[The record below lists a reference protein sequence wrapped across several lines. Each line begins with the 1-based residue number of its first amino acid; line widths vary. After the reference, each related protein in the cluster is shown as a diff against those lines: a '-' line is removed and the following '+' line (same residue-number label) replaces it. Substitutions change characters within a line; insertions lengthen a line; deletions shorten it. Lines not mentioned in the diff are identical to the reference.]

1 MSLLNARGFRALGL
15 FLLAAGLL
23 GIAPLWAQTATSSG
37 TFSGRVTDKTGA
49 LVVGAQITLTNV
61 QTGALRSAP
70 SNGSGLYNF
79 SLVSPGTYILT
90 ATKSGFA
97 TSHSLPA
104 SVQVGETISV
114 NFAMQPGSQS
124 QTVEVTAATPLVNAA
139 QTGVSGNISTTQVQ
153 NLPLNGNDY
162 GSLAVLVPG
171 VKPVQPYDPTKQRV
185 ATFSVD
191 GGSGRNVNVTVDGI
205 QDKDNT
211 VGGPVMQLPLNAVQE
226 FKVSSSRFSAANGR
240 SEGASIN
247 VVEKQG
253 TNKFHGGAQYYF
265 TNTSLNAD
273 DYFSKQ
279 AHQPT
284 PEFDRQQFG
293 ADIGGPVRKNKDFFF
308 FAFFRDNEKTEIPV
322 SATAYQQLTLAEAVG
337 AKPLEVIPT
346 PYHDNRYS
354 VRLDHTINASN
365 HLSGNF
371 NWQSNYG
378 LNDQDGSTDDGTTNN
393 FTKNALVLGG
403 LTWSSVI
410 NPNTVNSMTAGYQS
424 WNNYIDT
431 NDITKY
437 AISFPDAVMGIHSA
451 VPQHSIQK
459 KWEFRDDLS
468 MNRGNHGLKFGVEYL
483 WEPVLG

>member
-1 MSLLNARGFRALGL
+1 MSVASYLRPVRSLCLVV
-15 FLLAAGLL
+15 LAASLIGL
-23 GIAPLWAQTATSSG
+23 APLAAQTAASSG
-37 TFSGRVTDKTGA
+37 SFSGRVTDKTGA

-61 QTGALRSAP
+61 QTGTARSAP
-70 SNGSGLYNF
+70 SNSSGLFNF
-79 SLVSPGTYILT
+79 SLVTPGTYILT

-104 SVQVGETISV
+104 TVEVGQTISV
-114 NFAMQPGSQS
+114 NFAMQPGSQT

-205 QDKDNT
+205 EDKDNT
-211 VGGPVMQLPLNAVQE
+211 VGGPVMQLPLNAIQE
-226 FKVSSSRFSAANGR
+226 FKVSPSRFSAANGR

-279 AHQPT
+279 SGEKT
-284 PEFDRQQFG
+284 PEFGRQQIG

-322 SATAYQQLTLAEAVG
+322 TALAVTQATAAESIG
-337 AKPLEVIPT
+337 AKPISVIPT
-346 PYHDNRYS
+346 
-354 VRLDHTINASN
+354 
-365 HLSGNF
+365 
-371 NWQSNYG
+371 
-378 LNDQDGSTDDGTTNN
+378 
-393 FTKNALVLGG
+393 
-403 LTWSSVI
+403 
-410 NPNTVNSMTAGYQS
+410 
-424 WNNYIDT
+424 
-431 NDITKY
+431 
-437 AISFPDAVMGIHSA
+437 
-451 VPQHSIQK
+451 
-459 KWEFRDDLS
+459 
-468 MNRGNHGLKFGVEYL
+468 
-483 WEPVLG
+483 